1 MEFEYDPAKGESN
14 FRKHKI
20 DFEDAQ
26 RLWDGVVVEAP
37 ARTVDGE
44 SRMVAFGMIDGKHWT
59 VVFTNRNGR
68 KRIISARR
76 SRDKEVRFYDDYA
89 DQD

>member
-1 MEFEYDPAKGESN
+1 MEFEYDLAKSESN
-14 FRKHKI
+14 LRKHKI

-44 SRMVAFGMIDGKHWT
+44 NRTVTFGVIDGKHGT
-59 VVFTNRNGR
+59 VVCTDRNGR
-68 KRIISARR
+68 KRIMSARR
-76 SRDKEVRFYDDYA
+76 LRDKEVRFYDDRA

>member
-1 MEFEYDPAKGESN
+1 MEFEYDPAKSESN
-14 FRKHKI
+14 LRKHKI

-26 RLWDGVVVEAP
+26 RLWGGVVVEAP

-44 SRMVAFGMIDGKHWT
+44 SRTVAFGMIDGKHWT
-59 VVFTNRNGR
+59 VVFADRNGK

-76 SRDKEVRFYDDYA
+76 SRDKEARFYDDYA
-89 DQD
+89 D